1 MRYGFVGSLVLAA
14 AALSAASLPLAAE
27 VDESAPVK
35 IDSCASDDSHLGLSR
50 VVEIDT
56 TGGAVLG
63 GERPTI
69 PNLLNDGEVVL
80 TFDDGPIK
88 AYTRK
93 VLDALAD
100 QCTKATF
107 FMVGKMAV
115 ADPVM
120 VKEVAKAGHTIG
132 SHTWSHKNLRP
143 TTLVRA
149 KQEIES
155 AISAITL
162 ANGAPIA
169 PFFRFPYLASNK
181 QADAYLKSRDIGAIW
196 IDIDSKD
203 YRTRD
208 PKTVEN
214 RVMAQLM
221 KLRKGI
227 ILMHDIQVSTSKMLP
242 NLLEDLRVK
251 GFKVVHLVPKTTVQT
266 IASFD
271 EIAEKALSAKAS
283 ARARDPLA
291 ERSLV
296 WTMAPSPGDAK
307 PTRKRSSKSSIDSSS
322 AAPVAPAVIKPKQ
335 PPAKAIEKPSL
346 WDDIFQN

>member
-1 MRYGFVGSLVLAA
+1 MQFYFVRQFALAA
-14 AALSAASLPLAAE
+14 ALAFATASPLSAE
-27 VDESAPVK
+27 VDVAAQVK
-35 IDSCASDDSHLGLSR
+35 IDPCASDASRLGLSR

-56 TGGAVLG
+56 TGGAVIG
-63 GERPTI
+63 GSRSSV

-88 AYTRK
+88 VYTRRI
-93 VLDALAD
+93 LRALSD

-107 FMVGKMAV
+107 FMVGKMAI
-115 ADPVM
+115 ADPEM
-120 VKEVAKAGHTIG
+120 VREVARAGHTIG

-149 KQEIES
+149 KQEIEA

-169 PFFRFPYLASNK
+169 PFFRFPYLSSNK
-181 QADAYLKSRDIGAIW
+181 QADAYLKSRDIAAIW

-214 RVMAQLM
+214 RVMAQLV
-221 KLRKGI
+221 KQRKGV
-227 ILMHDIQVSTSKMLP
+227 ILMHDIQASTSKILP
-242 NLLEDLRVK
+242 SLLEDMRLK
-251 GFKVVHLVPKTTVQT
+251 GFKVVHLVPKSTVET

-271 EIAEKALSAKAS
+271 ASAQKALTAKAS
-283 ARARDPLA
+283 ARAANSLA
-291 ERSLV
+291 DRSIV
-296 WTMAPSPGDAK
+296 WTMAPSPADKKPSRVQATPPDDGEATVIINAK
-307 PTRKRSSKSSIDSSS
+307 PVHRK
-322 AAPVAPAVIKPKQ
+322 A
-335 PPAKAIEKPSL
+335 KPSF
-346 WDDIFQN
+346 WGGFFSD